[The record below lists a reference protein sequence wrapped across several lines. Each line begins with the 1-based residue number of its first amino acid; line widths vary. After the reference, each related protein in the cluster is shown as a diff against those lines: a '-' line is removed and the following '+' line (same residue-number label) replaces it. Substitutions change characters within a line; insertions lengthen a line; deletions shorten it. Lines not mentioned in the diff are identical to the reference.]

1 MVLRSKRTG
10 IEKKFHDLCQN
21 VVTEAGL
28 ELYDMDYIQGSSTL
42 RLFIQNPDSGT
53 ADIEECAQIDRALGP
68 FIDQADWMPETLTLE
83 VSSPGLFRSL
93 TDLKHFKSVVGES
106 IQLTLKRKLHSD
118 ELPKKINGSKKIYG
132 VLKQVHDDG
141 VDLELDEQITLTF
154 MFEDIAKA
162 NLETQI
168 E

>member
-10 IEKKFHDLCQN
+10 MEKKFYDLCHD
-21 VVTEAGL
+21 VVTQAGF

-42 RLFIQNPDSGT
+42 RLFIQNPETGT
-53 ADIEECAQIDRALGP
+53 ADIEECAVVDRALGP
-68 FIDQADWMPETLTLE
+68 YIDEADWMPETLTLE

-93 TDLKHFKSVVGES
+93 TDLNHFKSAAGEFV
-106 IQLTLKRKLHSD
+106 QLTLKKKLNSD
-118 ELPKKINGSKKIYG
+118 ELPKKMKGSKKFIG

-141 VDLELDEQITLTF
+141 VDLELDKELTLTF

-168 E
+168 